1 MGLFDGL
8 SGNALSGA
16 ADKNRATY
24 QQYQTDATNVLDQAR
39 KDASGAIM
47 SGVDAYTPLAA
58 LGQRYNAAGGLA
70 LDALGVNGAD
80 GNARAVAAYRSSP
93 GYQFATSQA
102 LDAATRAGNAMGATG
117 NTLDEVTRRAAG
129 YADQGYG
136 NWLNNLGGYS
146 QQGLSAT
153 SGAAQGQAGGYYNL
167 ANMYGQNADA
177 RAGVLGTAAGGI
189 ANSNMTAAQAATQ
202 ASSQFWSS
210 LMNMAGNIAKP
221 GAGGTRT
228 PETGSAMGGGGTSGG
243 QGPLP
248 PR

>member
-16 ADKNRATY
+16 VDKNRATY

-80 GNARAVAAYRSSP
+80 GNTRAVAAYRASP

-129 YADQGYG
+129 YADQDYG
-136 NWLNNLGGYS
+136 NWLGNLGGYS

-167 ANMYGQNADA
+167 ANMYGQNADV
-177 RAGVLGTAAGGI
+177 RAGVLGNAAGGI
-189 ANSNMTAAQAATQ
+189 ANSNMQAAQGATQ
-202 ASSQFWSS
+202 ASSAFWKG
-210 LMNMAGNIAKP
+210 LMDLAGNVVPKF
-221 GAGGTRT
+221 
-228 PETGSAMGGGGTSGG
+228 GGGSTTPGTGG
-243 QGPLP
+243 QSGRP
-248 PR
+248 P